1 MEGIEVYRSRQRKP
15 LAIKIPPPNG
25 DKASK
30 DAKPKPSR
38 KRKGEENSG
47 TKQKSKKIKFQPVV
61 LLDSNGPPTQ
71 NATSPQPR
79 QLKITLKLPPPPK
92 PKEPEP
98 SFPCCLCISSE
109 NDGLLRVHDPPAW
122 WYDPTNAAAGP
133 CMAHEDCALIVP
145 ETWVDEVEEADPEEP
160 DGQRKER
167 VVFGVDGIVKDR
179 WNLVSL
185 SYSVCLQ
192 YSPFSVEMCGL
203 RNT

>member
-1 MEGIEVYRSRQRKP
+1 MQTAVKLTRHYP
-15 LAIKIPPPNG
+15 LSQLSPFSQLLS
-25 DKASK
+25 SK
-30 DAKPKPSR
+30 GSTAWEHSVK
-38 KRKGEENSG
+38 
-47 TKQKSKKIKFQPVV
+47 TKVEAVV
-61 LLDSNGPPTQ
+61 DDWAWMGG
-71 NATSPQPR
+71 
-79 QLKITLKLPPPPK
+79 K

-145 ETWVDEVEEADPEEP
+145 ETWVDEVEANLEEP

-185 SYSVCLQ
+185 SYSICLQ